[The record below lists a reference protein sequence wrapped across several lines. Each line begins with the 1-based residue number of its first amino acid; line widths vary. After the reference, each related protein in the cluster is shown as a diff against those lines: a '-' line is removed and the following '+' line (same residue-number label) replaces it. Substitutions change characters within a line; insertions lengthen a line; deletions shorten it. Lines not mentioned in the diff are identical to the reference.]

1 MMNVTSDT
9 STVFGGCD
17 GENKKDNS
25 NQLFS
30 DAKLYQP
37 KYRVLARVPGPCNY
51 WLYAMDHCNYWKRYH
66 VDPVGNQHQ
75 THADLQLY
83 Y

>member
-1 MMNVTSDT
+1 MEKSDWDLNRTMMNVTSDT

-37 KYRVLARVPGPCNY
+37 
-51 WLYAMDHCNYWKRYH
+51 
-66 VDPVGNQHQ
+66 
-75 THADLQLY
+75 
-83 Y
+83 